1 MRKEKKSVKSI
12 FSKYMMSFVLLLGL
26 GFVTITAVLSS
37 VISEYSTDSKES
49 LMENTAET
57 VYSAIYGVMEKTEKS
72 FGDVC
77 ADSSS
82 FLSESIEPLA
92 KYSESVILLTN
103 RKGNLLVKV
112 GEDKKKIK
120 KRYADTEGIAA
131 LTDSSSDFVYG
142 DLSGLFSERRFNYIY
157 TVQGENKDSIDG
169 FIILSSSGSG
179 LSDIRGQIITIVI
192 IACIWTFFAAV
203 IAVYFITDRVIAP
216 LRAMSGAAK
225 SYSRGDFAPR
235 VPVKGNDEISDLAK
249 AFNQMAESLD
259 NFESTRSSFLSNVS
273 HDLRTPMTSIQGFI
287 DGILDGTIPPE
298 KQKYYLKIVSDEVK
312 RLSRLVSS
320 LLEVSRL
327 ESGKV
332 KFNKTNFDICEVA
345 RLILISFE
353 EKIDEKKLEIEF
365 ETDADPAEVFADR
378 DAIHQVLYNLT
389 DNAIKFT
396 GEEGT
401 LRINIKDL
409 GQRYEVS
416 VYNTGIGIKSE
427 ELPYVFDRFYKS
439 DSSRGLDK
447 TGTGLGLYI
456 VKTKIEAHGE
466 KISVESEYGKYC
478 CFKFTLTKV

>member
-1 MRKEKKSVKSI
+1 MKSI
-12 FSKYMMSFVLLLGL
+12 FSKYMLSFVLLLGL
-26 GFVTITAVLSS
+26 GFITIAAVLSS
-37 VISEYSTDSKES
+37 VISEYSTDRKES
-49 LMENTAET
+49 LMENTAKT
-57 VYSAIYGVMEKTEKS
+57 VYNAIYGIMESTEKS

-77 ADSSS
+77 ADNAS

-92 KYSESVILLTN
+92 EYSESVILITN
-103 RKGNLLVKV
+103 SKGNLLVKV
-112 GEDKKKIK
+112 GEEKRQIK
-120 KRYADTEGIAA
+120 KRYADVKSITA
-131 LTDSSSDFVYG
+131 LTDSDTDFVYG
-142 DLSGLFSERRFNYIY
+142 NLSGLFAGRRFNYVY
-157 TVQGENKDSIDG
+157 TVNAGNGEIIDG
-169 FIILSSSGSG
+169 LIILSSSGSG
-179 LSDIRGQIITIVI
+179 LADIRSQIITIVI
-192 IACIWTFFAAV
+192 IACIWTFFAAI

-216 LRAMSGAAK
+216 LKAMSGAAK
-225 SYSRGDFAPR
+225 SYSRGDFSPR
-235 VPVKGNDEISDLAK
+235 VTVKGNDEISDLAK

-259 NFESTRSSFLSNVS
+259 TFESTRSSFLSNVS

-332 KFNKTNFDICEVA
+332 KFNKTKFDICEVA

-365 ETDADPAEVFADR
+365 ESDADPAEVFADR
-378 DAIHQVLYNLT
+378 DAIHQVLYNLI

-401 LRINIKDL
+401 LKINIKDL

-478 CFKFTLTKV
+478 CFKFTLAKAV

>member
-1 MRKEKKSVKSI
+1 MKSVKSI

-26 GFVTITAVLSS
+26 GFITMAVILSS
-37 VISEYSTDSKES
+37 LISEYSTESKEN

-57 VYSAIYGVMEKTEKS
+57 VYNGINSIMGKTEKS
-72 FGDVC
+72 FSDAC
-77 ADSSS
+77 TDEAL
-82 FLSESIEPLA
+82 FLAKTVEPLA
-92 KYSESVILLTN
+92 EYSESVILITN
-103 RKGNLLVKV
+103 KKGNILVKA
-112 GEDKKKIK
+112 GEEKRKIK
-120 KRYADTEGIAA
+120 KRHVDVEKIVSMTDFSADFI
-131 LTDSSSDFVYG
+131 YG
-142 DLSGLFSERRFNYIY
+142 NLEGLFEDRRFNYVY
-157 TVQGENKDSIDG
+157 TIQADNADSVEG
-169 FIILSSSGSG
+169 LIILSSSGTGMAEIHS
-179 LSDIRGQIITIVI
+179 QIITIVI
-192 IACIWTFFAAV
+192 IACIWTFFAAI
-203 IAVYFITDRVIAP
+203 IAIYFITDRVVAP
-216 LRAMSGAAK
+216 LRAMSKAAK

-235 VPVKGNDEISDLAK
+235 IKVKGTDEISDLAN

-259 NFESTRSSFLSNVS
+259 TLESTRSSFLSNVS

-332 KFNKTNFDICEVA
+332 KFNKSNFDICEVA

-365 ETDADPAEVFADR
+365 EQDSDPAEVYSDR

-401 LRINIKDL
+401 LRINIKDI
-409 GQRYEVS
+409 GQKYEVS

-456 VKTKIEAHGE
+456 VKTKIDALRE

-478 CFKFTLTKV
+478 CFKFTLLKAQK